1 MAYGAIV
8 GQSPDTTKIEQ
19 NIDNIEKNYVPKSG
33 TTMTGA
39 LNMGNH
45 KVSGVANGT
54 SNNDVVNKGQLDEV
68 KNSAASVPFAGVFK
82 LIDHKTGFLEK
93 PSSVNFGKE
102 IILTEK
108 ATGSSYIIAYVFPKL
123 GYDYRGSAPLIP
135 ICTKSLAYDIYDN
148 DTIVIPGDGSQSLC
162 RIEYKYND
170 TIVLKNYYNTSK
182 YGPCYYDIYIYE
194 TV

>member
-19 NIDNIEKNYVPKSG
+19 KIDDIEKNYVPKSG

-54 SNNDVVNKGQLDEV
+54 DSGDAVNKGQLDEV

-82 LIDHKTGFLEK
+82 LIGHKTGFLEE
-93 PSSVNFGKE
+93 PSSVNFGQE
-102 IILTEK
+102 ITLTDK
-108 ATGSSYIIAYVFPKL
+108 ATGKSYIVAYVFPDL
-123 GYDYRGSAPLIP
+123 GYDYRISAPLIP
-135 ICTKSLAYDIYDN
+135 VYTKSMAYDIYDN
-148 DTIVIPGDGSQSLC
+148 DSVNITDGDSTTLC

-170 TIVLKNYYNTSK
+170 TIVLKNYYNTSR